1 MNHFLIYEIIFW
13 LKRNRMPQDQKRFLI
28 FMDFA
33 KIKNTAVFEKISDKY
48 IQKHSLRGVLLSISS
63 EIFGQNLFTF

>member
-1 MNHFLIYEIIFW
+1 
-13 LKRNRMPQDQKRFLI
+13 MPQDQKRFII

-33 KIKNTAVFEKISDKY
+33 KIKNNAVFEKISDKY

>member
-48 IQKHSLRGVLLSISS
+48 IQKHSLRGVLLSSS
-63 EIFGQNLFTF
+63 AEIFGQNLFTF

>member
-13 LKRNRMPQDQKRFLI
+13 LKRNGMPQDQKRFII